1 MGQPAFAL
9 HTDRVH
15 WTVEDVRA
23 VILAN
28 PVVIF
33 CRGSQVHPRCGFSER
48 VIADFTKIGAAFE
61 VVDVSGQ
68 ASIKAALREFT
79 GEKSLPLAF
88 VNGQLIGGFEEIE
101 RLSESGEL
109 SELVNS
115 LVSNS

>member
-9 HTDRVH
+9 QTDRVH
-15 WTVEDVRA
+15 WTVDDVRA

-33 CRGSQVHPRCGFSER
+33 CRGSQEHPRCGFSER
-48 VIADFTKIGAAFE
+48 VIAAFTELSLPFE

-88 VNGQLIGGFEEIE
+88 VNGQLVGGFAEIE
-101 RLSESGEL
+101 SLVTEGKL
-109 SELVNS
+109 SELVSS
-115 LVSNS
+115 LMQNT